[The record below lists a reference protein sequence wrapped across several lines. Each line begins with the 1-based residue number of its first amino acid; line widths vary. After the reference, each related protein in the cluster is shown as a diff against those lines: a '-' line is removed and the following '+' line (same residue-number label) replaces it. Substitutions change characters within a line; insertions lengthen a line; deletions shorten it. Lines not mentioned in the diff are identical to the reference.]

1 MIQLTVYSKP
11 GCHLCEDM
19 KQVVGRVVAE
29 LPAGMAVV
37 NEIDIST
44 DAALEQ
50 QHGHEVPV
58 LFIDGR
64 KAAKYRITEH
74 ELKTRLKR

>member
-1 MIQLTVYSKP
+1 
-11 GCHLCEDM
+11 M

-44 DAALEQ
+44 DAAL
-50 QHGHEVPV
+50 
-58 LFIDGR
+58 
-64 KAAKYRITEH
+64 
-74 ELKTRLKR
+74 